1 MPSAAPQPRMTLY
14 IDGAC
19 GMCSRE
25 ANLMVRLDQGRGFI
39 AFDDINRPDFDPA
52 SLGRSAH
59 DVHTRIHAKLDD
71 GRVIEGLEVFRRAYA
86 LIGRGWLL
94 APTGWPILRPIFE
107 ALYRLFAR
115 HRRRISRL
123 FFANACPM
131 PPPPSAML
139 RARDSA

>member
-1 MPSAAPQPRMTLY
+1 MTLY

-25 ANLMVRLDQGRGFI
+25 ANLMVRLDQGRGYI

-94 APTGWPILRPIFE
+94 APTGWPILRPIFD

-123 FFANACPM
+123 FFASACPM
-131 PPPPSAML
+131 PPPPSAMY
-139 RARDSA
+139 RGRDSA